1 MKKCSHSNYD
11 CILVMNCND
20 TLYFGNSGVV
30 IAAMFGNGLR
40 ISIVREVP
48 LFEGQMKVCFK
59 QLEQFCCL
67 EILGVQIAERFVGAN
82 RLNERGRMNGR
93 ETEFVFDGL
102 RATFV
107 IGLGRDT

>member
-1 MKKCSHSNYD
+1 
-11 CILVMNCND
+11 MNCND

-48 LFEGQMKVCFK
+48 LFEGQMKVRFK

-67 EILGVQIAERFVGAN
+67 EITRVQIAERFVGTN
-82 RLNERGRMNGR
+82 CLDESRGMNGC
-93 ETEFVFDGL
+93 ETELVFDCL

-107 IGLGRDT
+107 IGLRRDT